1 MNTDAPHAIAARAAR
16 EVPDGALVN
25 LGIGIPLLIPQYLP
39 EGVRWIVH
47 QESGYVGMGPA
58 AQPGAEDETLTDA
71 AGNHVTLLPGASCF
85 DSATSFALVRGGRL
99 DVVFLGALEVD
110 AEGSLANWIVPGKWS
125 PGIGGAMEL
134 AQKARTVVV
143 TTRHVGKDGQ
153 SKIRSACSLPVTAPR
168 CVSTIITERAV
179 LRVERAGV
187 LRLIECADG
196 VSVEALREC
205 TDAPFEIDPAVI
217 PAGC

>member
-1 MNTDAPHAIAARAAR
+1 MSSDAPHAIAARAAR

-58 AQPGAEDETLTDA
+58 AEPGAEDETLTDA
-71 AGNHVTLLPGASCF
+71 AGNHVTLMPGASCF

-110 AEGSLANWIVPGKWS
+110 AGGNLANWIVPGKWS

-134 AQKARTVVV
+134 AQKARKVVV
-143 TTRHVGKDGQ
+143 TTRHVGKDG
-153 SKIRSACSLPVTAPR
+153 SPKILPECTLPITAPR
-168 CVSTIITERAV
+168 CVSTIVTELAV
-179 LRVERAGV
+179 FEVEPGGGLV
-187 LRLIECADG
+187 LTECADG
-196 VSVEALREC
+196 VSPRQVGERTGADFRLG
-205 TDAPFEIDPAVI
+205 PAF
-217 PAGC
+217 ASARG

>member
-1 MNTDAPHAIAARAAR
+1 MSSDATHAIAARAAR

-25 LGIGIPLLIPQYLP
+25 IGIGIPLLIPRFLP
-39 EGVRWIVH
+39 AGVRWIVH

-58 AQPGAEDETLTDA
+58 AEPGSEDETLTDA

-99 DVVFLGALEVD
+99 DIVFLGALEVD
-110 AEGSLANWIVPGKWS
+110 AEGNLANWIVPGKWS

-143 TTRHVGKDGQ
+143 TTRHQGKDGS
-153 SKIRSACSLPVTAPR
+153 SKVRARCSLPITAPR
-168 CVSTIITERAV
+168 CVSTIVTDLAV
-179 LRVERAGV
+179 FRVAPAGG
-187 LRLIECADG
+187 LRLVECAQG
-196 VSVEALREC
+196 VTVDRVREC
-205 TDAPFEIDPAVI
+205 TDAPFEVDA
-217 PAGC
+217 ALADSTG